1 MLWTI
6 KESVE
11 SGIPSMHPFSIH
23 CIRHL
28 ARTLL
33 LAVPLLASLLAAWPA
48 AAQVNLPVLGDALS
62 GTVSSQQEYGFGREF
77 LRSVRRQTATLNDPL
92 IAEYIATLTYKLAT
106 VSELTDHRLEFIL
119 IDSSQLNAFAAP
131 GGIVGVNA
139 GLFLFAENEGQFAS
153 VIAHELAHISQRHYA
168 RSVEQARNS
177 TLPSMAGLL
186 ASLVI
191 AATMGGDAGQAAL
204 MTTQAVGVEN
214 QLRFSRSHEEEAD
227 RIGIRNLVNAGFN
240 PQDMAGMFE
249 QMLSARGFSRR
260 PPEFLST
267 HPLDENRIADSR
279 NRANTYPRVDHIQN
293 PEYLLMR
300 ERVLVHYATDM
311 AAEIDRR
318 ERALPQL
325 NGMEED
331 AARYGIALAQLKAG
345 RFVEATE
352 SLGGLLQKEPSRIS
366 YAMLDAEIA
375 LAAGDYQRAAET
387 LERNLRINPG
397 NHPLTMTYATTLTR
411 AGRYPEAAAVL
422 EKHAVNHPNDMQ
434 LWYDLAE
441 VQGQADNIGKVHQAR
456 AEYFITVG
464 DFARARDQLNFALAM
479 ERDPL
484 VTARLRQRLDYIR
497 DIQNRFYR

>member
-1 MLWTI
+1 
-6 KESVE
+6 
-11 SGIPSMHPFSIH
+11 
-23 CIRHL
+23 
-28 ARTLL
+28 
-33 LAVPLLASLLAAWPA
+33 
-48 AAQVNLPVLGDALS
+48 
-62 GTVSSQQEYGFGREF
+62 
-77 LRSVRRQTATLNDPL
+77 
-92 IAEYIATLTYKLAT
+92 
-106 VSELTDHRLEFIL
+106 
-119 IDSSQLNAFAAP
+119 
-131 GGIVGVNA
+131 
-139 GLFLFAENEGQFAS
+139 
-153 VIAHELAHISQRHYA
+153 
-168 RSVEQARNS
+168 
-177 TLPSMAGLL
+177 
-186 ASLVI
+186 
-191 AATMGGDAGQAAL
+191 
-204 MTTQAVGVEN
+204 
-214 QLRFSRSHEEEAD
+214 
-227 RIGIRNLVNAGFN
+227 
-240 PQDMAGMFE
+240 MFE

-279 NRANTYPRVDHIQN
+279 NRANTYPRIDYIQN

-311 AAEIDRR
+311 TAEIDRR

-331 AARYGIALAQLKAG
+331 ATRYGIALAQLKAG
-345 RFVEATE
+345 RFVQATE
-352 SLGGLLQKEPSRIS
+352 SLGELLQKEPSRIS
-366 YAMLDAEIA
+366 YAMLEAEIA
-375 LAAGDYQRAAET
+375 RSAGDYQRALET

-397 NHPLTMTYATTLTR
+397 NHPLTMTYATTLTK
-411 AGRYPEAAAVL
+411 AGRYTEAAAVL

-441 VQGQADNIGKVHQAR
+441 VQGQAGNIGKVHQAR